1 MVLYY
6 FISAVLLSMGVL
18 FIKKRIIAKLLMIIF
33 LVIQLCFTAYA
44 IIHKGSTELAYFTFD
59 PLGLIFLTVLSIISV
74 ASVYQGF
81 TYFKHR
87 VSRRF
92 FYYHAALIGLITAI
106 SGAYL
111 ASNIT
116 VVWILVEATTLT
128 ASVLIYHE
136 KTSFSLEATWK
147 YIFLCST
154 GIAFAYM
161 GILFLSMTMKG
172 SGIGDLSFSS
182 VASVVQNANPVYLK
196 IAFLF
201 VFIGYSTKMELF
213 PMHTVGIDANSVA
226 PSPVGGIISTGL
238 VNLGFISIFRI
249 YSVLSNTSILSWM
262 NHVLILAGIL
272 SILVAAGYMLKAK
285 HNKRMLAY
293 STLENMGLVAIAV
306 GVGGYG
312 YYAAI
317 LLLILHAF
325 VKSSL
330 FFQMGQLYRVLNTF
344 KLDDNGQYMK
354 LNPAGGM
361 VLLIGL
367 VCILA
372 IPPSGLFYSEFLIF
386 KELIINNNWFIL
398 IVTILLLSFVIY
410 AMSTRFMH
418 ILFSNPREIDI
429 SKPFGKVNP
438 IETVSQYIFLA
449 IVIFLCFYQ
458 PVFLTDIINQSIS
471 QLPVISH

>member
-1 MVLYY
+1 MILYY
-6 FISAVLLSMGVL
+6 FLSALILSLGVL
-18 FIKKRIIAKLLMIIF
+18 FIKKRIIAKSLMVIF
-33 LVIQLCFTAYA
+33 LIVQVLFTIYS
-44 IIHKGSTELAYFTFD
+44 ILHKDQTDLVYFKYD
-59 PLGLIFLTVLSIISV
+59 ALGLIFLTLLSIISI

-81 TYFKHR
+81 RYFNQR

-92 FYYHAALIGLITAI
+92 FYYHSALIGLITAI
-106 SGAYL
+106 TGAYL
-111 ASNIT
+111 ASEIT

-136 KTSFSLEATWK
+136 KTRFSLEATWK

-161 GILFLSMTMKG
+161 GILFLSMTMNG
-172 SGIGDLSFSS
+172 SGFADLSFAS
-182 VASVVQNANPVYLK
+182 VASVASKSDPLYLK

-226 PSPVGGIISTGL
+226 PTPIGGLISTGL
-238 VNLGFISIFRI
+238 ANLGFVSIFRM
-249 YSVLSNTSILSWM
+249 YSALSGSSIFAWM
-262 NHVLILAGIL
+262 NHILILSGVL
-272 SILVAAGYMLKAK
+272 SILVAAAYMLKAK
-285 HNKRMLAY
+285 HDKRMLAY
-293 STLENMGLVAIAV
+293 STLENMGLVAIAL

-317 LLLILHAF
+317 FLLIVHSF

-330 FFQMGQLYRVLNTF
+330 FFQMGQLYRVIHTF

-354 LNPAGGM
+354 LYPPGGM

-367 VCILA
+367 LCILA
-372 IPPSGLFYSEFLIF
+372 IPPSGLFYSEFLIC
-386 KELIINNNWFIL
+386 KALVANNYWFVL
-398 IVTILLLSFVIY
+398 IVTLLLLCFVMY
-410 AMSTRFMH
+410 AMTTRFMH
-418 ILFSNPREIDI
+418 ILFSFPREIDLI
-429 SKPFGKVNP
+429 KPYGKVKSY
-438 IETVSQYIFLA
+438 ETISQYIFLG

-458 PVFLTDIINQSIS
+458 PPFLINIINQSIS
-471 QLPVISH
+471 QLPNTAF